1 MLHRISLRVLPE
13 LALAVTEEGFRKR
26 KRILMLFPG
35 LLGFALYRGLHMA
48 GWHGHIVA
56 LLFAT
61 GVFSTLV
68 ALVAYSYGRERR
80 LIELVRED
88 GGARLVWFGLRFG
101 FFYALQLSLMVLAL
115 LKLFSYGYTEHPD
128 GPAMMAVIIA
138 ATSVSRDAFELG
150 HLRLLQQQGRSFL
163 ICPDTKGFSAVLG
176 GHPSLWRISVA
187 LAATAAGGA
196 YLGLALAFPWVQTDL
211 GQLLVIGLL
220 AGAAG
225 TVAYLQG
232 LHPNL
237 TLGQSFSQYS
247 WGELSRFFL
256 WPGVAFGWTYD
267 LILLG
272 VTSYLIPIPIR
283 LLTWHIVVAAS
294 TAALLSLY
302 CYYLGRYRL
311 HEEKLKV
318 TLALSMLRCP
328 FILGIVSSRKV

>member
-80 LIELVRED
+80 LIDLVRED
-88 GGARLVWFGLRFG
+88 GGARLVLFGLRFG

-115 LKLFSYGYTEHPD
+115 LKLFSYGYMEHPD

-163 ICPDTKGFSAVLG
+163 TCPDTKGFSALLG

-187 LAATAAGGA
+187 ATAAGGV

-232 LHPNL
+232 LHP
-237 TLGQSFSQYS
+237 
-247 WGELSRFFL
+247 
-256 WPGVAFGWTYD
+256 
-267 LILLG
+267 
-272 VTSYLIPIPIR
+272 
-283 LLTWHIVVAAS
+283 H
-294 TAALLSLY
+294 
-302 CYYLGRYRL
+302 
-311 HEEKLKV
+311 
-318 TLALSMLRCP
+318 
-328 FILGIVSSRKV
+328 